1 MPPSDEEID
10 RVHSVIDYYE
20 KHEFE
25 VLNEFDEKKMTEI
38 NTDLR
43 AFRAGFF

>member
-10 RVHSVIDYYE
+10 RVHSVMDYYE

-25 VLNEFDEKKMTEI
+25 VLNEFDEKKMTKLI
-38 NTDLR
+38 QICMLL
-43 AFRAGFF
+43 GLVFF